1 MFIVLLGAPGSG
13 KGTQA
18 EHLCRKLGIPHV
30 ASGDL
35 FREHVF
41 QKTSLGIQIE
51 PYILQGGLIPDAL
64 TISILEE
71 RISRSDAKNGAILD
85 GFPRTLAQSEAM
97 EDLLK
102 VHGKTLDTVL
112 YIEVPDEVL
121 VSRLSGRLICR
132 ECQVPFHKTYK
143 PFEKCPF
150 QKCNGEHLYERA
162 DDKPVT
168 VRKRLKIFHSQTA
181 PLIDHY
187 KQMGIL
193 KTIAGSGSV
202 EEIQKA
208 TMAVLDQA

>member
-18 EHLCRKLGIPHV
+18 EHLCRRLGIPHV

-41 QKTSLGIQIE
+41 QKTSLGRQIE

-71 RISRSDAKNGAILD
+71 RISRSDAKNGAVLD

-112 YIEVPDEVL
+112 YLEVPDEVL

-150 QKCNGEHLYERA
+150 QKCNGEYLYERA
-162 DDKPVT
+162 DDQPAT
-168 VRKRLKIFHSQTA
+168 VRKRLKTFHSQTA

-187 KQMGIL
+187 KGMGIL
-193 KTIAGSGSV
+193 KTIPGSGSV

-208 TMAVLDQA
+208 TMAVLEM

>member
-18 EHLCRKLGIPHV
+18 EHLCRKLGVPHV

-71 RISRSDAKNGAILD
+71 RISRSDAKNGAVLD

-102 VHGKTLDTVL
+102 VHRKTLDTVL
-112 YIEVPDEVL
+112 YIEVPDDVL

-150 QKCNGEHLYERA
+150 QKCNGEYLYERA

-168 VRKRLKIFHSQTA
+168 VRKRLKTFHSQTA

-187 KQMGIL
+187 KEMGIL
-193 KTIAGSGSV
+193 KTISGSGSV

-208 TMAVLDQA
+208 TMAVLEI

>member
-1 MFIVLLGAPGSG
+1 MFVVLLGAPGSG

-18 EHLCRKLGIPHV
+18 EHLCRKFAIPHV

-41 QKTSLGIQIE
+41 QKTQLGLQIE

-71 RISRSDAKNGAILD
+71 RISRNDAKDGAILD

-97 EDLLK
+97 EELLK
-102 VHGKTLDTVL
+102 IHGKTLDMVL
-112 YIEVPDEVL
+112 YLEVPDEVL
-121 VSRLSGRLICR
+121 VNRLSGRLVCR
-132 ECQVPFHKTYK
+132 ECQVPFHKIYK

-150 QKCNGEHLYERA
+150 EKCNGEFLYERA
-162 DDKPVT
+162 DDQPAT
-168 VRKRLKIFHSQTA
+168 VRKRLITFHSQTA

-193 KTIAGSGSV
+193 KTISGSGSV

-208 TMAVLDQA
+208 TMAALDQI

>member
-18 EHLCRKLGIPHV
+18 EHLCRKLAIPHV

-41 QKTSLGIQIE
+41 QKTKLGLQIE

-71 RISRSDAKNGAILD
+71 RISRDDAKNGAILD
-85 GFPRTLAQSEAM
+85 GFPRTLTQSEAM

-102 VHGKTLDTVL
+102 IHGRTLDTVL

-121 VSRLSGRLICR
+121 VNRLSGRLVCR
-132 ECQVPFHKTYK
+132 ECQVPFHKIYK

-150 QKCNGEHLYERA
+150 QKCNGEFLYERA
-162 DDKPVT
+162 DDQPAT
-168 VRKRLKIFHSQTA
+168 VRKRLITFHSQTA

-187 KQMGIL
+187 REMGIL
-193 KTIAGSGSV
+193 KTISGTGSV

-208 TMAVLDQA
+208 TMAVLDQI